1 MKNYIDCLNKA
12 VELNLLDLTRYE
24 YNLVYNVCSCLD
36 KQALTNKEY
45 RRMIECVC
53 EIQEVLNT
61 FDWLH
66 SYSAIVDDIV
76 SEFERIVSYAIFG
89 FDKGFGG
96 FRYYRY
102 LKLEG

>member
-1 MKNYIDCLNKA
+1 MKNYVNCLNKA
-12 VELNLLDLTRYE
+12 VELELLVLTRYE
-24 YNLVYNVCSCLD
+24 YNLIYNICTCLD

-45 RRMIECVC
+45 RRMIECAYII
-53 EIQEVLNT
+53 EDLNV
-61 FDWLH
+61 FEYLH

-76 SEFERIVSYAIFG
+76 SEFERVPWVGVLA
-89 FDKGFGG
+89 FGG

>member
-1 MKNYIDCLNKA
+1 MKNYVDCLNKA

-53 EIQEVLNT
+53 EIQEVLNA